1 MYTAVDH
8 LAICCRDV
16 AKLADWYCRT
26 LGMQLIGRHPAS
38 TSVVIGYGDS
48 TRGGAMLELIEQ
60 KDDGP
65 PRVEIPRFAP
75 GVRHFALRVDD
86 FDAAH
91 DELTSRGIKF
101 LGDPGVATGG
111 GKIASF
117 RDPEGNEVQ
126 IVQR

>member
-1 MYTAVDH
+1 MFIAVDH

-16 AKLADWYCRT
+16 GKLADWYCNT
-26 LGMQLIGRHPAS
+26 LGMRLIGRHPTS
-38 TSVVIGYGDS
+38 TSVVVGYDAS

-65 PRVEIPRFAP
+65 APVEVPSFAP
-75 GVRHFALRVDD
+75 GVRHFALRVDN

-91 DELTSRGIKF
+91 AELKSRGIKF
-101 LGDPGVATGG
+101 FGEPGVATGG